1 MQGTHLAIVAAASVT
16 VRSRVAIVAAKAVGG
31 AVDRNRARRRLR
43 AALDGIGLDGKHFDM
58 ILTAR
63 PSARTAA
70 FSELRADLAATLARL
85 GA

>member
-1 MQGTHLAIVAAASVT
+1 VQGTHLAIVAAASGT
-16 VRSRVAIVAAKAVGG
+16 ERSRVAIVAAKTVGG
-31 AVDRNRARRRLR
+31 AVERNRARRRLR
-43 AALDGIGLDGKHFDM
+43 AALDGIGLDGKHLDM

-70 FSELRADLAATLARL
+70 FSDLRADLAATLARL